1 MADTKNVYDV
11 LSAVADR
18 DVSADEALADL
29 GIDSLGFVELAVR
42 LEEATGVRSDTI
54 DFSRLS
60 TVGDL
65 VSYISPSPS
74 AT

>member
-11 LSAVADR
+11 LSAVAGR

>member
-1 MADTKNVYDV
+1 MADTKNVYDII
-11 LSAVADR
+11 ADVAGR
-18 DVSADEALADL
+18 DVSTDEPLTDC

-42 LEEATGVRSDTI
+42 LEEATGVRSDTV

-65 VSYISPSPS
+65 VSYISSSSS